1 MYSSSL
7 LHKRNAYEAGRQ
19 RTYGTKT
26 TNPGVTMLERISR
39 REEADLFIAWIAIAV
54 SFTII
59 NITPY
64 GLMGSFNAISPVTAL
79 IYFGISLL
87 TVGIGFILH
96 EMAHKF
102 VAIRFGYWTEFVK
115 DNTMLLVAVI
125 MAALAGFVFAAPG
138 ATVIYSRDGR
148 PLTKRENGIISA
160 AGPVVNLLLCV
171 VFAALFFLA
180 GGKAGLL
187 SGSLLAMIGIAGV
200 QINAMI
206 AAFNL
211 LPISILDGRKVFAWS
226 IPIFFVLII
235 AAFGTLV
242 AAYYHLWM
250 LI

>member
-1 MYSSSL
+1 MS
-7 LHKRNAYEAGRQ
+7 
-19 RTYGTKT
+19 
-26 TNPGVTMLERISR
+26 PGVTMLERISR

-64 GLMGSFNAISPVTAL
+64 GLMGSFNPISPLTAL

-87 TVGIGFILH
+87 TVGIGFIFH

-102 VAIRFGYWTEFVK
+102 VAIRFGYWAEFVK

-148 PLTKRENGIISA
+148 PLTKRVDGIISA
-160 AGPVVNLLLCV
+160 AGPVMNLILCV

-180 GGKAGLL
+180 GGKASLAG
-187 SGSLLAMIGIAGV
+187 GNLLAMLGIAGV

-211 LPISILDGRKVFAWS
+211 LPISILDGRKVFAWN